1 MMGTLMEPAL
11 QWISV
16 HYIEIIATLAGFL
29 YIFYTIR
36 ENTLLWLFGNISSAL
51 FAWVFFQS
59 RIYAYAGL
67 YVYYVIIGFYGWY
80 HWWKHNHNDT
90 EILQIRRASPAV
102 LLACTATSLLV
113 SVPVFMALRYFRE
126 SDIAWLD
133 ALLTGSGMVAT
144 WMLTQKYIEQWL
156 FWIVIDTLS
165 LALVIYKGLY
175 PSAFLFA
182 AYTILAVKGYFE
194 WKKKLR
200 VLPLP

>member
-1 MMGTLMEPAL
+1 MESVL
-11 QWISV
+11 QWMSV

-59 RIYAYAGL
+59 HIYAYAAL

-80 HWWKHNHNDT
+80 HWWKHSRSDT
-90 EILQIRRASPAV
+90 ESLHIRRTTPAMFVACIAASFVVAI
-102 LLACTATSLLV
+102 
-113 SVPVFMALRYFRE
+113 PVYVALRYFRE

-156 FWIVIDTLS
+156 FWIVIDILS
-165 LALVIYKGLY
+165 LALVAYKGLY
-175 PSAFLFA
+175 PSSVLFA
-182 AYTILAVKGYFE
+182 AYTLLAVKGYIE
-194 WKKKLR
+194 WKRKLGEQ
-200 VLPLP
+200 VLQ